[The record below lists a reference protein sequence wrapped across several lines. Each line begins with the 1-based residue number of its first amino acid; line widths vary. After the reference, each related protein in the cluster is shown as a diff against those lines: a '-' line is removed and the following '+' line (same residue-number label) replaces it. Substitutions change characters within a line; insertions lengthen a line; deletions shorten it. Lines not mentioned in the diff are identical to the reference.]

1 MILPN
6 KHISI
11 SRSFLGSGAI
21 ILEQMNQNITITALW
36 NAVSDNSSFDS
47 FEKFILTLDFLYMI
61 NAIQINEGLLQKCRS

>member
-21 ILEQMNQNITITALW
+21 ILEQMNQPKTITALW
-36 NAVSDNSSFDS
+36 NIVSDNTSFDN
-47 FEKFILTLDFLYMI
+47 FEKFVLTLDFLYI
-61 NAIQINEGLLQKCRS
+61 IGAIQINEGLLRRCPL